1 MRTRSST
8 VQFQSAFRLPGSPQA
23 HPPGLYRVITGEEE
37 VRGLSFVAWRTVFAR
52 LQVPALGTPASSVD
66 HVPVCIDELEACVC
80 HDRLMA
86 DA

>member
-8 VQFQSAFRLPGSPQA
+8 VQFQSAFRLPGSARP
-23 HPPGLYRVITGEEE
+23 HPPGTYRVITGEEE
-37 VRGLSFVAWRTVFAR
+37 VRGLSFVAWRTVFAQ
-52 LQVPALGTPASSVD
+52 LQLPALGTPASSCD
-66 HVPVCIDELEACVC
+66 HVPVSIDDLEACVC